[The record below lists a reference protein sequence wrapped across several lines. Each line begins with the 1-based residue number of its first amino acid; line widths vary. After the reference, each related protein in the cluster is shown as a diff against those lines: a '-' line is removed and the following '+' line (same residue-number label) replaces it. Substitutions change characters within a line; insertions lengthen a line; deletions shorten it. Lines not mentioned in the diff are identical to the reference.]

1 MRQSLIFGLLENIER
16 NQNRQ
21 NPNLKLFEF
30 GKSYHIYPSGYE
42 ETTVLAIAIT
52 GNKFIELWNSNKD
65 QVSYYTLKGI
75 VKAIFDRLGLSDYLQ
90 ENDLTNA
97 LFSDGEKGSILKKDL
112 LELGLVSNELLDHFD
127 LKNPVYCAFINWDRL
142 IESLKMVK
150 INFKELP
157 KTFAVRRDFSL
168 LLNKET
174 KYKELKETAVQI
186 DKKLL
191 RDVNLFD
198 VYEGKNLE
206 SGKKSYALSFTF
218 QDQERTLTDS
228 EIDAIMNKIK
238 TSFEEKFGA
247 VLR

>member
-1 MRQSLIFGLLENIER
+1 MGLISNQLLE
-16 NQNRQ
+16 
-21 NPNLKLFEF
+21 
-30 GKSYHIYPSGYE
+30 
-42 ETTVLAIAIT
+42 
-52 GNKFIELWNSNKD
+52 
-65 QVSYYTLKGI
+65 
-75 VKAIFDRLGLSDYLQ
+75 
-90 ENDLTNA
+90 
-97 LFSDGEKGSILKKDL
+97 
-112 LELGLVSNELLDHFD
+112 HFD

-174 KYKELKETAVQI
+174 KYKELRETAIQI

-206 SGKKSYALSFTF
+206 AGKKSYALSFTF
-218 QDQERTLTDS
+218 QDQERTLTDA

>member
-1 MRQSLIFGLLENIER
+1 MRQTLVFGLLENIQR

-30 GKSYHIYPSGYE
+30 GKNYHLYPSGYE
-42 ETTVLAIAIT
+42 ETNVLAIAIT
-52 GNKFIELWNSNKD
+52 GSKSQELWNSGKD
-65 QVSYYTLKGI
+65 LVSYYTLKGI
-75 VKAIFDRLGLSDYLQ
+75 IKSLFERIGLFDHLQ
-90 ENDLTNA
+90 FLTIQNE
-97 LFSDGEKGSILKKDL
+97 LFTDGEKCKILKKDI
-112 LELGLVSNELLDHFD
+112 LEIGLVSQKLLDHFD
-127 LKNPVYCAFINWDRL
+127 IKNPVYCALINWDQL
-142 IESLKMVK
+142 VESLKIVK
-150 INFKELP
+150 INFKDLP

-174 KYKELKETAVQI
+174 TYGELKETAMNC

-191 RDVNLFD
+191 REVNLFD

-228 EIDAIMNKIK
+228 EIEGVMNKIK

-247 VLR
+247 TLR

>member
-1 MRQSLIFGLLENIER
+1 
-16 NQNRQ
+16 
-21 NPNLKLFEF
+21 
-30 GKSYHIYPSGYE
+30 
-42 ETTVLAIAIT
+42 
-52 GNKFIELWNSNKD
+52 
-65 QVSYYTLKGI
+65 
-75 VKAIFDRLGLSDYLQ
+75 
-90 ENDLTNA
+90 
-97 LFSDGEKGSILKKDL
+97 
-112 LELGLVSNELLDHFD
+112 
-127 LKNPVYCAFINWDRL
+127 
-142 IESLKMVK
+142 MVK

-174 KYKELKETAVQI
+174 KYKELKETAVQV

-218 QDQERTLTDS
+218 QDQERTMTDS